1 MIIVSDTSPLS
12 HLAKV
17 AQLSLLHQLYGTV
30 IIPDTVANELQK
42 ADAEEREIAELL
54 TLSWIRIYQVQNQV
68 LVEELINEADLD
80 EGEAEAIV
88 LAIEVKAQ
96 RLLIDER
103 LGRKEAKKR
112 GVSVVGVLGILVAA
126 KTEGLIVA
134 VKPILDDLI
143 VRANFWISKQLY
155 AEVLKTVG
163 E

>member
-17 AQLSLLHQLYGTV
+17 AQLSLLHQLYDTV
-30 IIPDTVANELQK
+30 IIPDAVANELKK

-54 TLSWIRIYQVQNQV
+54 ALSWIRIYQVQNRV
-68 LVEELINEADLD
+68 LVEELVNEADLD

-88 LAIEVKAQ
+88 LVIEVKAQ

-103 LGRKEAKKR
+103 LGRREAKKR
-112 GVSVVGVLGILVAA
+112 GVAVVGVLGILVAA

-143 VRANFWISKQLY
+143 VQANFWIS
-155 AEVLKTVG
+155 E
-163 E
+163 